1 MMRMGICGNMNVD
14 TPLFTDQTW
23 RRGLADRIMPCVAL
37 PFVGREKCREKAKLT
52 EKDLSETSFFSGRVE
67 VISQELEMQR
77 TGK

>member
-1 MMRMGICGNMNVD
+1 MMRMEIYGNMNVD
-14 TPLFTDQTW
+14 IPLFTDQIW
-23 RRGLADRIMPCVAL
+23 RRDLADRIMPCIAL
-37 PFVGREKCREKAKLT
+37 PFMGREKCQEKAKLT